1 MSKAKRPQAKYYQ
14 RACPRSAHTLLWSL
28 ETGRAQDNTRQPDL
42 ESVQIDRTRFVTSTQ
57 MTLHHTQ
64 PTPFIPPPQVLKL
77 RRGKY
82 FTGVSSVF
90 IFLLR
95 QRFFFFWCIFGF
107 IDYPY
112 GKFFRVCVCVCVC
125 DSHSLPTPWVVR
137 RWFGSSF
144 LGNLAT
150 PLSMKF
156 IIIPVVSTW
165 ELPFL
170 SLMRIRNEIRCHGEI
185 ERACM
190 HLQERVIATKA
201 IVLVSNKGVV
211 WVSIIQLLMRT
222 TYPYTLLSIPE
233 IFWG

>member
-1 MSKAKRPQAKYYQ
+1 VGRSLVAAMSKAKRPQAKYYQ

-112 GKFFRVCVCVCVC
+112 GKFFRVCVCVCV
-125 DSHSLPTPWVVR
+125 WQ
-137 RWFGSSF
+137 
-144 LGNLAT
+144 
-150 PLSMKF
+150 
-156 IIIPVVSTW
+156 
-165 ELPFL
+165 PFL
-170 SLMRIRNEIRCHGEI
+170 AHTLSSAKVVWFIFFGESGNTPEHEIHHHTCGEYMRITLFVSDEDSKRDTVSWRNRKSLYALAGEGH
-185 ERACM
+185 C
-190 HLQERVIATKA
+190 
-201 IVLVSNKGVV
+201 N
-211 WVSIIQLLMRT
+211 
-222 TYPYTLLSIPE
+222 
-233 IFWG
+233 